1 MTTDNFGLTISGTR
15 PASVDA
21 FNIYSRDLISYGPRV
36 RSIFDAADADPDC
49 CLVNAHAAAVHMALE
64 SASGFKSARKFV
76 VRARALARDA
86 NDREREFTAAIYQW
100 WRGNSDQALNRL
112 REIVANHPSD
122 IVTAKWAQ
130 YHAFNQGNAQAM
142 LDVANRITV
151 ARPDV
156 AEAWGMKAFALEQ
169 SNDISRAEQTARHAL
184 SLNRNEAWAQHAI
197 AHVLDTQGRIDEG
210 IEFLTSHAE
219 GWADRSIF
227 IREHNYWHLA
237 LFHLD
242 HDDHLRALRVFD
254 EHLWGE
260 WPEYAQEQIGA
271 ISTLWRLELRGVSVG
286 KRWSPVVEKVL
297 ERWHEHIVPFNDLLF
312 IYALARGGKHQAV
325 GEFLASLERRGEK
338 DNSGVWDSLVIP
350 CARGLAAYAQGRFS
364 VAADALG
371 PLLGRLHLVG
381 GSHAQRDVFVQTWI
395 DAALRA
401 GQHSAVEDVVAH
413 RARARPAVRESQR
426 MVQRLSTA
434 A

>member
-1 MTTDNFGLTISGTR
+1 MTTDNFGLTISGAN

-21 FNIYSRDLISYGPRV
+21 FNIYGGDLISYGPRV

-49 CLVNAHAAAVHMALE
+49 CGVNAHAAAVHMALE
-64 SASGFKSARKFV
+64 SSAGFKTARKYV
-76 VRARALARDA
+76 VRARASARDA
-86 NDREREFTAAIYQW
+86 SDREREFAASVYQW
-100 WRGNSDQALNRL
+100 WRGNSGQALNRM
-112 REIVANHPSD
+112 RAIIANHPAD

-130 YHAFNQGNAQAM
+130 YLAFNLGNAQAM
-142 LDVANRITV
+142 LDVANRVTG

-156 AEAWGMKAFALEQ
+156 AEAWGMQAFALEQ
-169 SNDISRAEQTARHAL
+169 SNEIARAEQAARHAL
-184 SLNRNEAWAQHAI
+184 SLNRDEAWAQHAI
-197 AHVLDTQGRIDEG
+197 AHVLDTQGRVDEG
-210 IEFLTSHAE
+210 VEFLTSHAE

-242 HDDHLRALRVFD
+242 RDDHLRALRVFD

-271 ISTLWRLELRGVSVG
+271 ISALWRLELRGVNVG
-286 KRWSPVVEKVL
+286 ERWHPVVEKVW

-325 GEFLASLERRGEK
+325 GEFLSSLERRGKK
-338 DNSGVWDSLVIP
+338 DDSGVWDSLVIP
-350 CARGLAAYAQGRFS
+350 CAHGLAAYAQERFMT
-364 VAADALG
+364 AADALG

-401 GQHSAVEDVVAH
+401 GQHSAVKEVVAR
-413 RARARPAVRESQR
+413 RARARPADRASQR